1 MRRIISAALTVL
13 LFSGSTARA
22 GIKDYLDKFVVEIP
36 ADTAGVYE
44 SQQRKY
50 YVGGRFTL
58 RSPKMV
64 VNPFYVD
71 PPSINA
77 GCNGIDISFGSFS
90 YLADDKFWKKFAEAI
105 FNPSTVAAMAYDI
118 AMGALCEKCSSTL
131 KKLTSLA
138 NQINSMNFD
147 SCKIATA
154 ISGNLKEKLAG
165 TKIAQDVNDKTSDWL
180 SGAEAFL
187 DDMTDLV
194 NDFNN
199 NVNCAGFACEV
210 ANKITDTDSF
220 LEDLLKDTDMYDPDL
235 VNLLRAYIGDFKI
248 DSDKKRQVFP
258 VKNAPAERDSVTGAK
273 KLVAILTGY
282 EDGECKSSVTE
293 EGVDKNGNT
302 VNVANYVPACKEAED
317 AITDIFN
324 AIDYRYS
331 PSATTINFIRKFNI
345 PVYSLLNTLS
355 LAPASVR
362 EAIKSK
368 LVRYFAYEYAYEILQ
383 NTFSGIGQ
391 KLTFVKYSMD
401 PDLKKTE
408 YGEALEGNIEMLQN
422 NMAKIMK
429 EMNRQYAEVQ
439 QDFYRTIQQQ
449 KVYEDLQR
457 QVMASMSH
465 SPIAGAY
472 LASLGLNKL

>member
-1 MRRIISAALTVL
+1 MKRLISASLSIL
-13 LFSGSTARA
+13 LFTCSAKA
-22 GIKDYLDKFVVEIP
+22 GIKDYLDKFVVEVP

-44 SQQRKY
+44 SQQRRY

-58 RSPKMV
+58 KSPKMV
-64 VNPFYVD
+64 VNPFYVE
-71 PPSINA
+71 PPSINT
-77 GCNGIDISFGSFS
+77 GCNGIDIAFGSFS
-90 YLADDKFWKKFAEAI
+90 YLADDKFWEEFAKSI
-105 FNPSTVAAMAYDI
+105 FNPSTIAAVAYDI

-138 NQINSMNFD
+138 NQINSMSFD

-154 ISGNLKEKLAG
+154 ISGNLKERLAG
-165 TKIAQDVNDKTSDWL
+165 TKIASNLNGKTSTWL
-180 SGAEAFL
+180 SGAETFL
-187 DDMTDLV
+187 DDMTDLIS
-194 NDFNN
+194 DFNT
-199 NVNCAGFACEV
+199 NVDCAGFACEV

-248 DSDKKRQVFP
+248 VSKKKRQVFP
-258 VKNAPAERDSVTGAK
+258 VENATAERDSVNGAK
-273 KLVAILTGY
+273 ELVAILTGY

-324 AIDYRYS
+324 AIDYRYT
-331 PSATTINFIRKFNI
+331 PSATTTNFIRKFNV

-383 NTFSGIGQ
+383 HTFSGIGQ
-391 KLTFVKYSMD
+391 KLTFVKYAMD
-401 PDLKKTE
+401 PDLRETK
-408 YGEALEGNIEMLQN
+408 YGGALERNIEMLRN

-439 QDFYRTIQQQ
+439 QDFYRTVQQQ
-449 KVYEDLQR
+449 KVYEDLQK